1 MATLKLMPHC
11 KNPLFHPVPTLAF
24 MVPATNKPCFSLYTG
39 TYQLNNQAANAYSLD
54 PLTYNSFSSRSQYY
68 TDQLENPFY
77 QANQAYSTF
86 PGNRYLLYI
95 GPMQRSVLPLWYLEC

>member
-1 MATLKLMPHC
+1 
-11 KNPLFHPVPTLAF
+11 
-24 MVPATNKPCFSLYTG
+24 MVPESFATNKPCFSLYTG
-39 TYQLNNQAANAYSLD
+39 TYQAANAYGLD

-95 GPMQRSVLPLWYLEC
+95 GIFMSHATERTSVVVP